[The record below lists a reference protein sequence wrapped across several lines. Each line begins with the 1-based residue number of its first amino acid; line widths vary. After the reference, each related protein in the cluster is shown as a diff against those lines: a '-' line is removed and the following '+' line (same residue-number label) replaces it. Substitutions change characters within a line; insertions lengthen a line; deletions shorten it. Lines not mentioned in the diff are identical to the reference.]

1 MSRFSPL
8 HLITPLVLLA
18 ACSDRPTGPLASTNL
33 LPSTAASSAAKSDQ
47 ELATITWE
55 RRAADLVKAR
65 AVSPIASARVYA
77 LVGLAQYAAVDDVDG
92 RGNGDEKI
100 ALHEKTSV
108 RRGAVGG
115 ASVQV
120 MSYLFKLDI
129 AGLEAQ
135 LAAEGAVGSAD
146 ERAAFAQGVAAGR
159 AMGDVVVA
167 RGKADGFANADGT
180 AKVWDSSTLPS
191 GATIWFM
198 DADATPHVPAGF
210 QFPFMRPYYLASAD
224 QFRPGPP
231 PMSTAEA
238 VSEVIAIV
246 NARTPAQTA
255 QAIALNLSNAPVGT
269 ITPLGDWD
277 QIAMAAIA
285 SHNMD
290 ERAAAHVFALV
301 NTATMDAVTGCWDA
315 KFHYLVLRPWQVAPA
330 DLPNSKLVIG
340 RPNHPSYPSGHSC
353 VSAAAAT
360 VLERFFPENSDALE
374 QHVFDNGMSRIY
386 AGIHYRMDVE
396 SGQAL
401 GRAVADWAIKY
412 DKENGLLA
420 ALLNGYRGNDD
431 R

>member
-1 MSRFSPL
+1 MSRVSLL
-8 HLITPLVLLA
+8 HAVAALALLA
-18 ACSDRPTGPLASTNL
+18 ACSERPTGPLASAGALT
-33 LPSTAASSAAKSDQ
+33 SMASAPAAKSDQ
-47 ELATITWE
+47 ELATIIWE
-55 RRAADLVKAR
+55 RKAADLVKAR
-65 AVSPIASARVYA
+65 AVSPIASARAYA
-77 LVGLAQYAAVDDVDG
+77 MVGLAQYAAVDFVDG
-92 RGNGDEKI
+92 RGNGDEKL

-129 AGLEAQ
+129 ATLETQ
-135 LAAEGAVGSAD
+135 LAAEGAIGSAD
-146 ERAAFAQGVAAGR
+146 ERAAFARGVAAGR
-159 AMGDVVVA
+159 TMGDVVVA
-167 RGKADGFANADGT
+167 RGKADGFANADGS
-180 AKVWDSSTLPS
+180 AKAWDSSTLPS
-191 GATIWFM
+191 GPTVWFM

-210 QFPFMRPYYLASAD
+210 QFPFMRPYYLTSAD

-231 PMSTAEA
+231 PTSIADA
-238 VSEVIAIV
+238 VAEVISIV
-246 NARTPAQTA
+246 NARTDAQAA

-277 QIAMAAIA
+277 QIAMAAVA

-315 KFHYLVLRPWQVAPA
+315 KFAYLVQRPWQVAPA
-330 DLPNSKLVIG
+330 DLPNSKLIIG

-360 VLERFFPENSDALE
+360 VLERFFPENTVALE

-396 SGQAL
+396 VGQAL
-401 GRAVADWAIKY
+401 GRAVADWAIQY
-412 DKENGLLA
+412 DKTNGLLA

>member
-1 MSRFSPL
+1 MSRLTPL
-8 HLITPLVLLA
+8 HLIAPLALLA
-18 ACSDRPTGPLASTNL
+18 ACSDRPTGPLASADL
-33 LPSTAASSAAKSDQ
+33 LRSTVAAPAAKSDQ
-47 ELATITWE
+47 ELATIIWE
-55 RRAADLVKAR
+55 RKAADLVKAR

-77 LVGLAQYAAVDDVDG
+77 LVGLAQYAAIDFVDA

-120 MSYLFKLDI
+120 MSYLFRLDI
-129 AGLEAQ
+129 AALEAQ
-135 LAAEGAVGSAD
+135 LAAEGALGSAE
-146 ERAAFAQGVAAGR
+146 ERAAFARGVAAGR
-159 AMGDVVVA
+159 AMGDLVVA

-191 GATIWFM
+191 GTGIWFM

-210 QFPFMRPYYLASAD
+210 QFPFMRPYYLTSAS

-238 VSEVIAIV
+238 VAEVIAIV
-246 NARTPAQTA
+246 NARTAAQTA
-255 QAIALNLSNAPVGT
+255 QAIALNLSTGS

-277 QIAMAAIA
+277 QIAMAAIV

-315 KFHYLVLRPWQVAPA
+315 KFQYLVLRPWQVAPT

-360 VLERFFPENSDALE
+360 VLERFFPENADALE
-374 QHVFDNGMSRIY
+374 QHVLDNGMSRIY

-396 SGQAL
+396 VGQAL
-401 GRAVADWAIKY
+401 GRDVAGWAIQY
-412 DKENGLLA
+412 DKTNGLLA
-420 ALLNGYRGNDD
+420 ALLPGYRGNDD